1 MRRFSVLSVTALA
14 MALVLSA
21 CGGGG
26 SDSASGDG
34 SSSDT
39 SCEDVDLSTPPAQ
52 PVQINY
58 GRGLVADEP
67 IWILQANPSV
77 TPNQGKWY
85 DISLTP
91 FRSVEDR
98 FTGFQSGELQG
109 FTGNPPAVVK
119 AKSAGL
125 PVTVLGTLMRES
137 DEGFVSRFLTLEGSG
152 INSISDLEG
161 KKIGIFDLGSD
172 TDLAAKSAVARAG
185 YDFQTDAEYVVLPA
199 PAQEEALRTG
209 QIDVATI
216 VEPFYTQAMKKGG
229 VVEVFDA
236 LTGPGM
242 ERDVQWVVF
251 DSGFVDDNLAAVC
264 AFMSDLEAA
273 TTWYNAN
280 LDKARTL
287 FVEKQM
293 TQSPLEV
300 FLAAQD
306 WVHPNDLA
314 VSASEI
320 DALIDQMIAYGI
332 LTENQRV
339 SATELFRSGV
349 TSERS

>member
-1 MRRFSVLSVTALA
+1 MRRFSVLSMIALA
-14 MALVLSA
+14 MALLLGA

-26 SDSASGDG
+26 SDSAS
-34 SSSDT
+34 SDT
-39 SCEDVDLSTPPAQ
+39 TPSQTSCDDVDLSTPPAQ
-52 PVQINY
+52 PVKINY

-67 IWILQANPSV
+67 IWVLEANPSV

-98 FTGFQSGELQG
+98 FTGFQAGELQG
-109 FTGNPPAVVK
+109 FTGNPPAVVRAK
-119 AKSAGL
+119 AGDL

-137 DEGFVSRFLTLEGSG
+137 DEAFVSRFLALEGSG
-152 INSISDLEG
+152 INSISDLKG
-161 KKIGIFDLGSD
+161 KKIGVFDIGSD
-172 TDLAAKSAVARAG
+172 TDLAAKAAVERAG
-185 YDFQTDAEYVVLPA
+185 FDFQTDAEYVVLPA

-236 LTGPGM
+236 ITGPGM

-251 DSGFVDDNLAAVC
+251 DSDFIDDNLAAVC
-264 AFMSDLEAA
+264 AFLSDLEAA

-280 LDKARTL
+280 LPQARTL

-306 WVHPNDLA
+306 WLHPNDLA

-320 DALIDQMIAYGI
+320 DELIDQMIAFGI
-332 LTENQRV
+332 LTEDQRV
-339 SATELFRSGV
+339 PATELFRSGV